1 MIRVGVEVSDDM
13 DGQKVVESGITV
25 GGRDLSVIFFYS
37 LVLVI
42 FIIASI
48 ELFVLIHLEVYF
60 WMYCELYIVDIL
72 LLYNS

>member
-13 DGQKVVESGITV
+13 DGQKVVESRITV

-42 FIIASI
+42 FVIAFV
-48 ELFVLIHLEVYF
+48 ENFVLIHLEVYF

>member
-13 DGQKVVESGITV
+13 DGQKVVESRITV